1 MWKGMRYG
9 GMKILVLGGTRFFG
23 IDMVRALLE
32 GGHEVTLAIRGNTKD
47 VFESRVSYIFLDRH
61 DAASVKTALGGKYF
75 DIVIDKL
82 AYCSN
87 DVKYLL
93 DAVRCGRYMQ
103 MSSTAVYAD
112 LAVNTRECSFN
123 PETYGLR
130 MLDREDDEYGEGKR
144 QAECAAAQ
152 LYPGVKSVFVRYPV
166 VLGRRDYTNRL
177 HAYVQ
182 SICKR
187 QPMYIDNMD
196 SRLSFISSEEAG
208 GFLAYLVG
216 QDYTGAINGANE
228 GTVSVGEILAY
239 VCEKTGEM
247 PVLRA
252 DGIVMPYNG
261 MADYS
266 VNVSRANQ
274 LGWRFTDVHTWIFE
288 LLDYYIERISHQY

>member
-1 MWKGMRYG
+1 
-9 GMKILVLGGTRFFG
+9 MKILVLGGTRFFG
-23 IDMVRALLE
+23 IDMVRALME
-32 GGHEVTLAIRGNTKD
+32 GGHAVTLAIRGNTKD
-47 VFESRVSYIFLDRH
+47 VFGSRVSYIFLDRH
-61 DAASVKTALGGKYF
+61 DETSVKRALGGKYF
-75 DIVIDKL
+75 DIVIDKI

-87 DVKYLL
+87 DVKHLL
-93 DAVRCGRYMQ
+93 AAVGCGRYIQ
-103 MSSTAVYAD
+103 MSSTAVYTD
-112 LAVNTRECSFN
+112 LIMNTEECSFN

-130 MLDREDDEYGEGKR
+130 MIDREDDEYGEGKR

-177 HAYVQ
+177 RSYVQ
-182 SICKR
+182 NMLEG

-216 QDYTGAINGANE
+216 QDCTGAINGANE

-239 VCEKTGEM
+239 VSEKTGKM
-247 PVLRA
+247 PVLRE
-252 DGIVMPYNG
+252 DGIAMPYNG

-266 VNVSRANQ
+266 VNTSRANQ
-274 LGWRFTDVHTWIFE
+274 LGWRFTDIRTWIFE
-288 LLDYYIERISHQY
+288 LLDYYMF